1 MFYKSLKKS
10 KFTTVCME
18 KPLNRDIFSIRHFHV
33 SHNAPYLPPP
43 PLTKFCINYFHFS
56 WVLQPSQQKLKTM
69 VEQNLEGG
77 GGQISCIWEMCKW
90 RFYKSFYL
98 SAAKKPYLASKPY
111 GRKGN
116 KWNIPKIHKQ
126 NNNLNFHFNFY
137 CRLFACIRSI
147 HYNLAQVL
155 CLTALNT

>member
-18 KPLNRDIFSIRHFHV
+18 KPLNRDIFSIRPFPV

-43 PLTKFCINYFHFS
+43 PPHQILHKLFSFLLSITAVPTEIENNGWAKFG
-56 WVLQPSQQKLKTM
+56 
-69 VEQNLEGG
+69 GG